1 MTPWSTDSIP
11 SQTGR
16 TVIITGA
23 TSGIGLAAA
32 AKVLAG
38 KGARVVMAVRNQAKA
53 AEAVARIGGAAEV
66 RQLDLADLDSVRA
79 FADDWT
85 DPIDL
90 LINNAG
96 VMAVP
101 LSRTA
106 RGLRAAVRHQPPGPL
121 RPDQPAAAHR
131 SPTGWSASAPAPTG
145 WGSIDL
151 TDLNWE
157 RRRYKQWPAYGQS
170 KLANLLV
177 RAGAGAAADRGRLA
191 VRAVAAHPGFAR
203 TNLQGHSGNAWADR
217 ATLWSPR

>member
-23 TSGIGLAAA
+23 TSGIGFAAA
-32 AKVLAG
+32 RVLAD
-38 KGARVVMAVRNQAKA
+38 KGARVVIAARNQAKA

-79 FADDWT
+79 FAADWT

-101 LSRTA
+101 LGRTA
-106 RGLRAAVRHQPPGPL
+106 QGFELQLGTNHLGPFAL
-121 RPDQPAAAHR
+121 TNLLLPQITDRVVVVSSSAHR
-131 SPTGWSASAPAPTG
+131 MGQ
-145 WGSIDL
+145 IDL

-157 RRRYKQWPAYGQS
+157 RKRVQAVAGLRPVQAGEPV
-170 KLANLLV
+170 V
-177 RAGAGAAADRGRLA
+177 RAGAGAEARLR
-191 VRAVAAHPGFAR
+191 RAR
-203 TNLQGHSGNAWADR
+203 RSG
-217 ATLWSPR
+217 